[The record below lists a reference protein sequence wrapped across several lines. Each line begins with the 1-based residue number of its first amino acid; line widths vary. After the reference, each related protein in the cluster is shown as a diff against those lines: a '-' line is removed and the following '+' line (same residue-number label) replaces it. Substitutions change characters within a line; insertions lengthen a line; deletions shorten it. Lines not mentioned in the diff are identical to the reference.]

1 MLRSIDV
8 SERIPNLAAVDPWNP
23 RLFPQQTSWWM
34 DTIRPNMRS
43 EYSMTH
49 TRHTHLFLTSC
60 SPASPYFPTLSGSL
74 CHART
79 IKAVKYPY
87 KQKPE
92 GSSSS
97 RWPFHGERNVPS
109 HGIRWTMIDRLGK
122 NLGRMMINHGMEWS
136 TSVHG
141 CCERQG
147 HLTLMAP
154 QSSCRKS

>member
-1 MLRSIDV
+1 MYLSA
-8 SERIPNLAAVDPWNP
+8 SPTWQWIPEIP
-23 RLFPQQTSWWM
+23 RLFSQQNRWWM

-92 GSSSS
+92 GSSSG
-97 RWPFHGERNVPS
+97 RWPFHGQRNVPS
-109 HGIRWTMIDRLGK
+109 HGIRWTMVDRLGK
-122 NLGRMMINHGMEWS
+122 NLGRMMINHGMKYIS
-136 TSVHG
+136 TRMLWATRSPNLDG
-141 CCERQG
+141 
-147 HLTLMAP
+147 
-154 QSSCRKS
+154 SSIFL